1 MTRNTQDQKH
11 PKMEKKMEKSRVLS
25 RTCLV
30 ATLSLVF
37 SAMTTPVL
45 ADPTGK
51 WTTGAPIPV
60 AVEGYGA
67 AQVGNIHYYMGG
79 FSAGDTMLNQ
89 RYDKSTDTW
98 LTNGAPVP
106 SPRGETAAVATGGF
120 VYLVGG
126 RCPLACN
133 LLQRYDPASDTWTT
147 LSPLPVPVDSEHV
160 VAVHDGKI
168 YVAGGRTVTV
178 PIGFGAV
185 AVLQIYDI
193 ASDTWSMGAPLP
205 TPLGLA
211 DSAAIAQGSRIY
223 VFGGGF
229 AGTGLPTTLI
239 YDIPSDSWSF
249 GTPMPTARADASV
262 GGCGNKL
269 HVIGGAVT
277 VGVFVAAHEVYNPV
291 TDTWSVA
298 TPIPGGAT
306 GAGTEVQAV
315 SQGGRIYIV
324 GGGIFGSGGANPV
337 QNIWKCADPVKGTVT
352 SNGQPSPDTTV
363 QLFNAVTQELAGTS
377 TTDETGFF
385 LFDVDPGVYLLTVT
399 TATGTST
406 VIITVLPG
414 IDLVQDLAT

>member
-1 MTRNTQDQKH
+1 
-11 PKMEKKMEKSRVLS
+11 MEKKMEKSRVLS

-98 LTNGAPVP
+98 LTNGAPIPGP
-106 SPRGETAAVATGGF
+106 SRGETAAVATGGF

-168 YVAGGRTVTV
+168 YVARSWTRSMPGSTVMITVDVPVAVVTVSRYTPGSTSNRKDPVTSVVDVPANSCVTALNSCTVVSGDGCPLLVTV
-178 PIGFGAV
+178 PLTG
-185 AVLQIYDI
+185 
-193 ASDTWSMGAPLP
+193 
-205 TPLGLA
+205 
-211 DSAAIAQGSRIY
+211 SAHFQM
-223 VFGGGF
+223 F
-229 AGTGLPTTLI
+229 
-239 YDIPSDSWSF
+239 
-249 GTPMPTARADASV
+249 
-262 GGCGNKL
+262 
-269 HVIGGAVT
+269 
-277 VGVFVAAHEVYNPV
+277 
-291 TDTWSVA
+291 
-298 TPIPGGAT
+298 
-306 GAGTEVQAV
+306 
-315 SQGGRIYIV
+315 
-324 GGGIFGSGGANPV
+324 
-337 QNIWKCADPVKGTVT
+337 
-352 SNGQPSPDTTV
+352 
-363 QLFNAVTQELAGTS
+363 
-377 TTDETGFF
+377 
-385 LFDVDPGVYLLTVT
+385 
-399 TATGTST
+399 
-406 VIITVLPG
+406 
-414 IDLVQDLAT
+414 